1 MVIAYTERSAVILDL
16 ETNAAAL
23 PLVDRMLGLQETTLP
38 ERVRMA
44 SLALAFA
51 RATARA
57 SGIVVA
63 VVAPL

>member
-1 MVIAYTERSAVILDL
+1 MILDL

-51 RATARA
+51 RATAQA

>member
-1 MVIAYTERSAVILDL
+1 MILDL

-51 RATARA
+51 LATARA